1 MHAWLV
7 QFCEWLQNTPFV
19 LWLGHAQ
26 YAYPFVQLTHFTGL
40 SLWLGTSLVLDFR
53 LLGAGKKFMT
63 AAQLRDAVF
72 VWNWAGLGIAVL
84 GGFFLFSIAAVGY
97 IANPA
102 FELKLALLIPTA
114 LIWHIVV
121 QRKTRV
127 WGQAEEVS
135 TAAKLA
141 GLLEICLWVSVATAA
156 VWIPNY

>member
-7 QFCEWLQNTPFV
+7 QVCEWLQNTPFV

-72 VWNWAGLGIAVL
+72 VWNWAGLGIAVIT
-84 GGFFLFSIAAVGY
+84 G
-97 IANPA
+97 
-102 FELKLALLIPTA
+102 LADDVEIS
-114 LIWHIVV
+114 
-121 QRKTRV
+121 
-127 WGQAEEVS
+127 E
-135 TAAKLA
+135 TAAGTSIRMSWPSA
-141 GLLEICLWVSVATAA
+141 RA
-156 VWIPNY
+156 VRT